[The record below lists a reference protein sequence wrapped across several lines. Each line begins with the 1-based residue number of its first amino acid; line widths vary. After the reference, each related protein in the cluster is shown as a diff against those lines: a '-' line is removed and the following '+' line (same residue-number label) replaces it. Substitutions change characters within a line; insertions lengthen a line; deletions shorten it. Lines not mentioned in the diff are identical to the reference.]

1 MTRDQRLIALFAAV
15 AMITGGILG
24 ASVIG
29 AGPPPVPVVSRDV
42 PVGPDGRLSLR
53 IFGDTMLGGE
63 FPLLAAQRGQS
74 YDWAFDALRPSL
86 TEADYVVA
94 VAEAPFT
101 DLTEPWNSSRAI
113 SFFTST
119 PPVAG
124 ALSRAGVDALMLA
137 TDHSF
142 DTGPDGL
149 ADTMVHAEAA
159 GIATIGGGPDL
170 PRAEQPLLLPTELGT
185 VAVVGFGESFGH
197 RARNDT
203 AGTMVMSPEAVQRG
217 ADLARAAGA
226 DWVIA
231 APHWGNSYAPV
242 QPPQRYWAQEFAD
255 AGYDLVVGSGP
266 HIAQPIEFIGA
277 MPVVYS
283 VGNFVYGTNGRYEQ
297 LGVPGYGL
305 SVDVELSRD
314 RGPQVGVRCI
324 LADNR
329 VVGFQARPCG
339 AAEARAFL
347 PTLNPELDVQGDLAV
362 LPCSGCFSRQNER

>member
-15 AMITGGILG
+15 VMITGGTLG

-29 AGPPPVPVVSRDV
+29 AGPPVPVVSRDV

-86 TEADYVVA
+86 TEADYVVT

-101 DLTEPWNSSRAI
+101 DLTEPWNSSRAT

-149 ADTMVHAEAA
+149 ADTMVHVEAA

-185 VAVVGFGESFGH
+185 IAVVGFGESFGH

-231 APHWGNSYAPV
+231 APHWGNSYARSSRSNATGPRSS
-242 QPPQRYWAQEFAD
+242 PTPATTSSSA
-255 AGYDLVVGSGP
+255 AGHTSSSP
-266 HIAQPIEFIGA
+266 
-277 MPVVYS
+277 S
-283 VGNFVYGTNGRYEQ
+283 
-297 LGVPGYGL
+297 
-305 SVDVELSRD
+305 SSS
-314 RGPQVGVRCI
+314 VRCRWRT
-324 LADNR
+324 ASATSST
-329 VVGFQARPCG
+329 GPTAG
-339 AAEARAFL
+339 TSSWEYRATDFRW
-347 PTLNPELDVQGDLAV
+347 T
-362 LPCSGCFSRQNER
+362 SS